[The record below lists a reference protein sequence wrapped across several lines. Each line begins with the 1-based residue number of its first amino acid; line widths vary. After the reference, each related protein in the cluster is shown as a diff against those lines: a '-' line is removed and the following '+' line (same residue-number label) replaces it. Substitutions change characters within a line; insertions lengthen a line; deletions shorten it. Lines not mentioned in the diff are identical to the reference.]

1 MKIMLDL
8 QQGAQMSTILRQGL
22 EALNLPKE
30 KIPSIQEKLEGYIK
44 ELMLFN
50 AAYDLVGSANHGQIV
65 VNHILDSLSA
75 WKFIKDLAQEREN
88 GRQAVAQIADIGSG
102 GGLPGIPLA
111 LALPHIH
118 FTLVERMSKR
128 CAFLENS
135 VAILNLKNV
144 TVTNSQVEQ
153 IPTNTFHVATFRA
166 FRPLDKKMI
175 KTLLRVIKPAGFL
188 AAYKGKTE
196 AINTEMEAIADI
208 VPKYATYPLTV
219 PFLEERQ
226 RHLVVIQKYN
236 QM

>member
-1 MKIMLDL
+1 MMND
-8 QQGAQMSTILRQGL
+8 ILKQGL
-22 EALNLPKE
+22 EKLSLPE
-30 KIPSIQEKLEGYIK
+30 SHYPLLEEKLRLYMK
-44 ELMLFN
+44 ELLLFN
-50 AAYDLVGSANHGQIV
+50 AAYDLVGADKEEDIIIH
-65 VNHILDSLSA
+65 HLLDSLA
-75 WKFIKDLAQEREN
+75 GVHHIEKLLADLQDTP
-88 GRQAVAQIADIGSG
+88 VAEIADIGSG

-111 LALPHIH
+111 LALPQVH

-153 IPTNTFHVATFRA
+153 IPKNSFHIATFRA

-175 KTLLRVIKPAGFL
+175 RTLLKVIKPAGFL

-196 AINTEMEAIADI
+196 AIKAEMETIADT
-208 VPKYATYPLTV
+208 VPYYTAHPLTV

-226 RHLVVIQKYN
+226 RHLVLIQK
-236 QM
+236 

>member
-1 MKIMLDL
+1 M
-8 QQGAQMSTILRQGL
+8 MSNILKQGL
-22 EALNLPKE
+22 ENLSLSESDYPLLE
-30 KIPSIQEKLEGYIK
+30 EKLRLYMK
-44 ELMLFN
+44 ELLLFN
-50 AAYDLVGSANHGQIV
+50 AAYDLVGADNEKDIIIH
-65 VNHILDSLSA
+65 HLLDSLAGVHHIEKLFSEQQDT
-75 WKFIKDLAQEREN
+75 ITPE
-88 GRQAVAQIADIGSG
+88 IADIGSG

-144 TVTNSQVEQ
+144 TVINSQVEQ
-153 IPTNTFHVATFRA
+153 IPENSFHIATFRA

-196 AINTEMEAIADI
+196 AINTEMETIADI
-208 VPKYATYPLTV
+208 VPNYATYPLTV

>member
-1 MKIMLDL
+1 M
-8 QQGAQMSTILRQGL
+8 MSDILKQGL
-22 EALNLPKE
+22 ENLSLPE
-30 KIPSIQEKLEGYIK
+30 SDYPLLEEKLRLYMK
-44 ELMLFN
+44 ELLLFN
-50 AAYDLVGSANHGQIV
+50 AAYDLVGADNEKDIIIH
-65 VNHILDSLSA
+65 HLLDSLAGVHHIEKLFSEQQDT
-75 WKFIKDLAQEREN
+75 ITPE
-88 GRQAVAQIADIGSG
+88 IADIGSG

-111 LALPHIH
+111 LALPHIN

-128 CAFLENS
+128 CAFLENA

-144 TVTNSQVEQ
+144 TVINSQVEQ

-208 VPKYATYPLTV
+208 VPNYATYPLTV

-226 RHLVVIQKYN
+226 RHLVLIQKYN

>member
-1 MKIMLDL
+1 M
-8 QQGAQMSTILRQGL
+8 MSDILKQGL
-22 EALNLPKE
+22 ENLSLPE
-30 KIPSIQEKLEGYIK
+30 SDYPLLEEKLRLYMK
-44 ELMLFN
+44 ELLLFN
-50 AAYDLVGSANHGQIV
+50 AAYDLVGADNEKDIIIH
-65 VNHILDSLSA
+65 HLLDSLAGVHHIEKLFSEQQDT
-75 WKFIKDLAQEREN
+75 ITPE
-88 GRQAVAQIADIGSG
+88 IADIGSG

-144 TVTNSQVEQ
+144 TVINSQVEQ

-196 AINTEMEAIADI
+196 AINTEMAAIADI
-208 VPKYATYPLTV
+208 VPNYATYPLTV

>member
-1 MKIMLDL
+1 M
-8 QQGAQMSTILRQGL
+8 MSNILKQGL
-22 EALNLPKE
+22 ENLSLPE
-30 KIPSIQEKLEGYIK
+30 SDYPLLEEKLRLYMK
-44 ELMLFN
+44 ELLLFN
-50 AAYDLVGSANHGQIV
+50 AAYDLVGADNEKDIIIH
-65 VNHILDSLSA
+65 HLLDSLAGVHHIEKLFSEQQDT
-75 WKFIKDLAQEREN
+75 ITPE
-88 GRQAVAQIADIGSG
+88 IADIGSG

-153 IPTNTFHVATFRA
+153 IPENSFHIATFRA

-175 KTLLRVIKPAGFL
+175 KTLLRIIKPAGFL

-208 VPKYATYPLTV
+208 VPNYATYPLTV

>member
-30 KIPSIQEKLEGYIK
+30 KIPSIQEKLEGYIR

-50 AAYDLVGSANHGQIV
+50 SAYDLVGADNKEQIV

-75 WKFIKDLAQEREN
+75 WKYIHELAQEREA
-88 GRQAVAQIADIGSG
+88 GGKQVQIADIGSG

-196 AINTEMEAIADI
+196 AINTEMEAIADV
-208 VPKYATYPLTV
+208 VPYYTVQPLTV

>member
-1 MKIMLDL
+1 M
-8 QQGAQMSTILRQGL
+8 MSNILKQGL
-22 EALNLPKE
+22 ENLSLPE
-30 KIPSIQEKLEGYIK
+30 SDYPLLEEKLRLYMK
-44 ELMLFN
+44 ELLLFN
-50 AAYDLVGSANHGQIV
+50 AAYDLVGADNEKDIIIHHLLASLAGVH
-65 VNHILDSLSA
+65 HIEKLFSEQQDT
-75 WKFIKDLAQEREN
+75 ITPE
-88 GRQAVAQIADIGSG
+88 IADIGSG

-196 AINTEMEAIADI
+196 AINTEMEAIADV
-208 VPKYATYPLTV
+208 VPYYTVQPLTV

>member
-1 MKIMLDL
+1 M
-8 QQGAQMSTILRQGL
+8 MSDILKQGL
-22 EALNLPKE
+22 EKLSLSESDYPLLE
-30 KIPSIQEKLEGYIK
+30 EKLRLYMK
-44 ELMLFN
+44 ELLLFN
-50 AAYDLVGSANHGQIV
+50 AAYDLVGADNEKDIIIH
-65 VNHILDSLSA
+65 HLLDSLAGVHHIEKLLSEQ
-75 WKFIKDLAQEREN
+75 KDTIAPE
-88 GRQAVAQIADIGSG
+88 IADIGSG

-144 TVTNSQVEQ
+144 TVINSQVEQ

-208 VPKYATYPLTV
+208 VPYYTVQPLTV

>member
-1 MKIMLDL
+1 
-8 QQGAQMSTILRQGL
+8 
-22 EALNLPKE
+22 
-30 KIPSIQEKLEGYIK
+30 
-44 ELMLFN
+44 
-50 AAYDLVGSANHGQIV
+50 
-65 VNHILDSLSA
+65 
-75 WKFIKDLAQEREN
+75 
-88 GRQAVAQIADIGSG
+88 
-102 GGLPGIPLA
+102 
-111 LALPHIH
+111 
-118 FTLVERMSKR
+118 MSKR

-144 TVTNSQVEQ
+144 TVTNSQVEL
-153 IPTNTFHVATFRA
+153 ISTNTFHVATFRA

-208 VPKYATYPLTV
+208 IPYYTVQPLTV

>member
-1 MKIMLDL
+1 M
-8 QQGAQMSTILRQGL
+8 MSNILKQGL
-22 EALNLPKE
+22 EKLSLPE
-30 KIPSIQEKLEGYIK
+30 SDYPLLEEKLRLYMK
-44 ELMLFN
+44 ELLLFN
-50 AAYDLVGSANHGQIV
+50 AAYDLVGADNEKDIIIH
-65 VNHILDSLSA
+65 HLLDSLAGVHHIEKLFSEQQDT
-75 WKFIKDLAQEREN
+75 ITPE
-88 GRQAVAQIADIGSG
+88 IADIGSG

-144 TVTNSQVEQ
+144 TVINSQVEQ
-153 IPTNTFHVATFRA
+153 IPENSFHIATFRA

-208 VPKYATYPLTV
+208 VPNYATYPLTV

>member
-1 MKIMLDL
+1 M
-8 QQGAQMSTILRQGL
+8 MSNILKQGL
-22 EALNLPKE
+22 ENLSLPE
-30 KIPSIQEKLEGYIK
+30 SDYPLLEEKLRLYMK
-44 ELMLFN
+44 ELLLFN
-50 AAYDLVGSANHGQIV
+50 AAYDLVGADNEKDIIIH
-65 VNHILDSLSA
+65 HLLDSLAGVHHIEKLFSEQQDT
-75 WKFIKDLAQEREN
+75 ITPE
-88 GRQAVAQIADIGSG
+88 IADIGSG

-144 TVTNSQVEQ
+144 TVINSQVEQ
-153 IPTNTFHVATFRA
+153 IPENSFHIATFRA

-208 VPKYATYPLTV
+208 VPNYATYPLTV

>member
-1 MKIMLDL
+1 MISD
-8 QQGAQMSTILRQGL
+8 ILKQGL
-22 EALNLPKE
+22 ENLSLPE
-30 KIPSIQEKLEGYIK
+30 SDYPLLEEKLRLYMK
-44 ELMLFN
+44 ELLLFN
-50 AAYDLVGSANHGQIV
+50 AAYDLVGADNEKDIIIH
-65 VNHILDSLSA
+65 HLLDSLAGVHHIEKLFSEQQDT
-75 WKFIKDLAQEREN
+75 ITPE
-88 GRQAVAQIADIGSG
+88 IADIGSG

-111 LALPHIH
+111 LALPHIN

-144 TVTNSQVEQ
+144 TVINSQVEQ

-208 VPKYATYPLTV
+208 VPNYATYPLTV

-226 RHLVVIQKYN
+226 RHLVLIQKYN

>member
-50 AAYDLVGSANHGQIV
+50 AAYDLVGSENHGQIV

-75 WKFIKDLAQEREN
+75 WALIKDLAQEREN

-111 LALPHIH
+111 IALPQ
-118 FTLVERMSKR
+118 FQFVLVERMSKR
-128 CAFLENS
+128 CAFLENCAA
-135 VAILNLKNV
+135 VLNLRNV
-144 TVTNSQVEQ
+144 RVENLQAEQVEAAS
-153 IPTNTFHVATFRA
+153 FDVATFRA
-166 FRPLDKKMI
+166 FRPLDKKII
-175 KTLLRVIKPAGFL
+175 KTLLRTIKSDGIL
-188 AAYKGKTE
+188 AAYKAKQE
-196 AINTEMEAIADI
+196 NIAMEMAAISSI
-208 VPKYATYPLTV
+208 VPEYKIEKLVV
-219 PFLEERQ
+219 PFMEDHQ
-226 RHLVVIQKYN
+226 RHLVLIQHS
-236 QM
+236 

>member
-1 MKIMLDL
+1 M
-8 QQGAQMSTILRQGL
+8 MSDILKQGL
-22 EALNLPKE
+22 ENLSLPE
-30 KIPSIQEKLEGYIK
+30 SDYPLLEEKLRLYMK
-44 ELMLFN
+44 ELLLFN
-50 AAYDLVGSANHGQIV
+50 AAYDLVGADNEKDIIIH
-65 VNHILDSLSA
+65 HLLDSLAGVHHIEKLFSEQQ
-75 WKFIKDLAQEREN
+75 DTTTPE
-88 GRQAVAQIADIGSG
+88 IADIGSG

-118 FTLVERMSKR
+118 LPLVERMSKR

-144 TVTNSQVEQ
+144 TVINSQVEQ

-208 VPKYATYPLTV
+208 VPNYATYPLTV

>member
-1 MKIMLDL
+1 MLDL

-30 KIPSIQEKLEGYIK
+30 KIPSIQEKLEGYIR

-50 AAYDLVGSANHGQIV
+50 SAYDLVGADNKEQIV

-75 WKFIKDLAQEREN
+75 WKYIHELAQEREA
-88 GRQAVAQIADIGSG
+88 GGKQVQIADIGSG

-144 TVTNSQVEQ
+144 TVINSQVEQ